1 MLTMEEFQSRLG
13 VEAGTVQVWIE
24 EGWLLPQR
32 DQAGFAFS
40 ELDVAR
46 ARLIRDLKDGIGVN
60 DDGIGIVLNL
70 IDQVHGLRSVLRG
83 LLHAGV
89 GRTPGP

>member
-1 MLTMEEFQSRLG
+1 MLTLEELQVRLR
-13 VEAGTVQVWIE
+13 VDAGTVQVWIE

-60 DDGIGIVLNL
+60 DEGIGIVLTL
-70 IDQVHGLRSVLRG
+70 IDQVHGLRSVLREV
-83 LLHAGV
+83 LHAGA
-89 GRTPGP
+89 GGPPGP